1 MINLGLALAILGAA
15 LAVILAGCGSAKGV
29 GLAGQAAAG
38 LLSEDPSMFGKVLIL
53 QLLPGTQGL
62 YGFLIAI
69 LVLVNVGVLGGSP
82 VELSWQQGMYY
93 LVACL
98 PIAFAG
104 LVSAIHQGKVA
115 SAGVSLIAKKPDQV
129 GKAIT
134 MESLVEFYAILPFL
148 ISLLAVLSV
157 SVG

>member
-69 LVLVNVGVLGGSP
+69 LVLVNVGVLGGAP
-82 VELSWQQGMYY
+82 KDLSWQQGMYY

-104 LVSAIHQGKVA
+104 LISAIHQGKVA

-134 MESLVEFYAILPFL
+134 MASLVEFYAILPFL

-157 SVG
+157 SAG

>member
-38 LLSEDPSMFGKVLIL
+38 LLTEEPSMFGKVLIL

-134 MESLVEFYAILPFL
+134 MASLVEFYAILPFL

>member
-15 LAVILAGCGSAKGV
+15 LAVILAGMGSAKGV

-38 LLSEDPSMFGKVLIL
+38 LLTEEPSMFGKVLIL

-69 LVLVNVGVLGGSP
+69 LVLVNVGVLGGAP
-82 VELSWQQGMYY
+82 KDLSWQQGMYY

-104 LVSAIHQGKVA
+104 LISAIHQGKVA

-134 MESLVEFYAILPFL
+134 MASLVEFYAILPFL